1 MYEHHCRRGGSAR
14 VELGGE
20 VGGEVLVAG
29 GAGVGVDAEGGGDLG
44 VPGPVCDD
52 AGVEA
57 GFGEGG
63 DHGVAQVVEPHAVE
77 PDVVREG
84 PPAVRDGVGPPGDG
98 AAVVAGEQEA
108 GGGQALPGRGNGS
121 ESFTF
126 LGVDGAFAAFVGDLS
141 GESVHERL
149 SDPPLQVSVQRMV
162 PDGRR
167 GPGRPAI
174 GGRVSVNL
182 GDDLLAELDRIAQV
196 QGMERSE
203 LIRQLL
209 DAALARL

>member
-1 MYEHHCRRGGSAR
+1 MTGKN
-14 VELGGE
+14 
-20 VGGEVLVAG
+20 
-29 GAGVGVDAEGGGDLG
+29 VDQE
-44 VPGPVCDD
+44 
-52 AGVEA
+52 
-57 GFGEGG
+57 
-63 DHGVAQVVEPHAVE
+63 
-77 PDVVREG
+77 RENVTSK
-84 PPAVRDGVGPPGDG
+84 ANH
-98 AAVVAGEQEA
+98 
-108 GGGQALPGRGNGS
+108 GRGNGS
-121 ESFTF
+121 ESLTF
-126 LGVDGAFAAFVGDLS
+126 LGLDGAYAAFEGDLS

-209 DAALARL
+209 AHATRQIQEAARHG

>member
-1 MYEHHCRRGGSAR
+1 MTPCTFTPGAR
-14 VELGGE
+14 APEVAPTRTTRSGFVPV
-20 VGGEVLVAG
+20 VGGV
-29 GAGVGVDAEGGGDLG
+29 
-44 VPGPVCDD
+44 
-52 AGVEA
+52 
-57 GFGEGG
+57 
-63 DHGVAQVVEPHAVE
+63 
-77 PDVVREG
+77 
-84 PPAVRDGVGPPGDG
+84 
-98 AAVVAGEQEA
+98 
-108 GGGQALPGRGNGS
+108 
-121 ESFTF
+121 
-126 LGVDGAFAAFVGDLS
+126 FAAFVGDLS

>member
-1 MYEHHCRRGGSAR
+1 M
-14 VELGGE
+14 
-20 VGGEVLVAG
+20 
-29 GAGVGVDAEGGGDLG
+29 
-44 VPGPVCDD
+44 
-52 AGVEA
+52 
-57 GFGEGG
+57 
-63 DHGVAQVVEPHAVE
+63 
-77 PDVVREG
+77 
-84 PPAVRDGVGPPGDG
+84 
-98 AAVVAGEQEA
+98 
-108 GGGQALPGRGNGS
+108 
-121 ESFTF
+121 
-126 LGVDGAFAAFVGDLS
+126 GDLS